1 MELKLS
7 TKFKLV
13 SIMSDNLA
21 QSVALIPQEFQVL
34 HYEFGPQCCVHVG
47 HQRCNQRIGQF
58 LDSKLILIFDQS
70 LSNYTKYFL
79 DSAFQFLGH
88 WTRAHLTRNV
98 DDLFDGKIPTVFHFK
113 LFYLS
118 AVHVIDLFSR
128 VDIDFTIYSKNIWH
142 LTNCNILAVVCQS
155 TLLFN

>member
-70 LSNYTKYFL
+70 LIIPSISLTVPSNFL
-79 DSAFQFLGH
+79 AIERG
-88 WTRAHLTRNV
+88 R
-98 DDLFDGKIPTVFHFK
+98 I
-113 LFYLS
+113 
-118 AVHVIDLFSR
+118 
-128 VDIDFTIYSKNIWH
+128 
-142 LTNCNILAVVCQS
+142 
-155 TLLFN
+155 